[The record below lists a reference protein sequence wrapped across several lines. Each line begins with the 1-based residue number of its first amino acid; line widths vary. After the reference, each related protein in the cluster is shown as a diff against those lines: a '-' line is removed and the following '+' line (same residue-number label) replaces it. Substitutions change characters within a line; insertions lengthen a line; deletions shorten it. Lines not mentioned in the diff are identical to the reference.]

1 MPSSRNKDSV
11 AAEHCKSKLENYA
24 AIVVA
29 MAVAVSENEEL
40 GATNSA
46 QHSASVVPNHNSL
59 SNTLSDLLRAL
70 ETWVLKLSEVVEA
83 SPPGTLSNVP
93 SLLPSTDGVQE
104 FCLSSRIRGDHGV
117 ENVDVARFMVQNRE
131 AGRSSFIAENNELLD
146 SLNEVHL
153 FALHYVYLPRINS
166 SLSEFQRQWNH
177 HGIRTE
183 NHQTPLTL
191 WHTNI
196 QSGSDILAVN
206 ENSYG
211 IDYGGPLPDI
221 ITGNNVVVPTS
232 GIDLTED
239 QIIYLQQNVD
249 PLEEDGNNGIEH
261 YIKTLGILE
270 NICS

>member
-1 MPSSRNKDSV
+1 
-11 AAEHCKSKLENYA
+11 
-24 AIVVA
+24 
-29 MAVAVSENEEL
+29 
-40 GATNSA
+40 
-46 QHSASVVPNHNSL
+46 
-59 SNTLSDLLRAL
+59 
-70 ETWVLKLSEVVEA
+70 
-83 SPPGTLSNVP
+83 
-93 SLLPSTDGVQE
+93 
-104 FCLSSRIRGDHGV
+104 
-117 ENVDVARFMVQNRE
+117 MVQNRGAGRGSFI
-131 AGRSSFIAENNELLD
+131 AGRSVHNQRIERLWAEVNRVLSALYKDLFEFLENNELLN
-146 SLNEVHL
+146 SLNEIHL